1 MCKQH
6 SVCRGG
12 RGGGGDGG
20 EERGG
25 EGRGGNTR
33 LDWVTKI
40 FYIILTYNIILC
52 HAFFV
57 EIAQIHSSPSC
68 HCSSARICLCV

>member
-6 SVCRGG
+6 SVCSGG

-25 EGRGGNTR
+25 EGRVVIQG
-33 LDWVTKI
+33 
-40 FYIILTYNIILC
+40 
-52 HAFFV
+52 
-57 EIAQIHSSPSC
+57 
-68 HCSSARICLCV
+68 